1 MAHPNAINVAEA
13 ANAAQRRETEYRTAM
28 GQLTENL
35 AALRVNLRA
44 PVNNHNRAM
53 QRYLRR
59 TRELIAENETARR
72 RAAPPPGVT
81 WWRNRGKVYKLNTS
95 TRLQKLQRY
104 LYLHDLLTD
113 PYIPRNNKYE
123 KMYVQSVML
132 LEALGISNN
141 NIPRN
146 DYDEYM
152 NTLGKRVHEEL
163 VKARS

>member
-13 ANAAQRRETEYRTAM
+13 ANAAQRREAEYRAAM
-28 GQLTENL
+28 EQLTGNL
-35 AALRVNLRA
+35 AALQVQRRA
-44 PVNNHNRAM
+44 PVNNQNREM

-59 TRELIAENETARR
+59 TRQLIAENETARR
-72 RAAPPPGVT
+72 RSAPPPGVT

-95 TRLQKLQRY
+95 TRLQKLERY
-104 LYLHDLLTD
+104 MFLHGILTD

-123 KMYVQSVML
+123 KMYVQSKML

-141 NIPRN
+141 NIARN